1 MSRLVSANS
10 DRTTGH
16 RKEIA
21 GFAPRKMYLPGTIFA
36 RSAQDDIPL
45 AMLRSTLVFALACCA
60 VADGQEAPK
69 AFPPSLAVRPFTKP
83 DFSSCGIPDP
93 NKKVF
98 VYVEMDV
105 NPKGVPESVSLS
117 RSSGNACVDRIA
129 LASAKKLRYLPPTRD
144 GKPATIHTMIKAEF

>member
-36 RSAQDDIPL
+36 RSAQDDAPL

-69 AFPPSLAVRPFTKP
+69 AFPPSLAVRPFTKA

-117 RSSGNACVDRIA
+117 RGTPA
-129 LASAKKLRYLPPTRD
+129 LIGLLWLPRRNFGIFPQHAMESLRLFTQ
-144 GKPATIHTMIKAEF
+144 